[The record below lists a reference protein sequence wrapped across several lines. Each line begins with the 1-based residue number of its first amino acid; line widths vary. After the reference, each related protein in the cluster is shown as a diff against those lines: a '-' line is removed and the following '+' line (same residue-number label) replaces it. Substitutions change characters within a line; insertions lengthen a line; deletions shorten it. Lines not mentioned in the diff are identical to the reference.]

1 MTREF
6 VHIAAALLM
15 SSLVA
20 ARAEDLKPATD
31 AKPVAVTTLD
41 QAKSITPRA
50 TSVIVH
56 YTWEMHKADQF
67 TGIMTTLAR
76 NPRIR
81 HLTLRIPNSS
91 HVKDEALEV
100 LREFQSLEM
109 LQLDDD
115 RDWEAPSIFEQVA
128 AMKNLQQLKMSFG

>member
-6 VHIAAALLM
+6 VHIAAAIVLM
-15 SSLVA
+15 SLVA
-20 ARAEDLKPATD
+20 ARAEDLKSATD
-31 AKPVAVTTLD
+31 DKPFAVTTLV

-67 TGIMTTLAR
+67 TSIMTALAR

-91 HVKDEALEV
+91 HVKDEALDV
-100 LREFQSLEM
+100 LREFQSLES
-109 LQLDDD
+109 LELDDD
-115 RDWEAPSIFEQVA
+115 RDWEASSVFEQVA
-128 AMKNLQQLKMSFG
+128 AMKSLQQLKMSLG